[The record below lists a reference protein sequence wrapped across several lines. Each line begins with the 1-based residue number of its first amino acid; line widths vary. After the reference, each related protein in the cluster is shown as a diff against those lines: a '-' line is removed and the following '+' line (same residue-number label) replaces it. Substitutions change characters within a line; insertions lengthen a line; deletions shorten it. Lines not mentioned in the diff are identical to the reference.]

1 MVFAGGMKN
10 STKGAAFGLTAGLV
24 GGSLAGMVLGV
35 PGISSASAST
45 AVAVQQ
51 SDEPVDDAPVERGE
65 MLREVLQALV
75 DDGTLT
81 ADQADA
87 VTTHLVENRP
97 ERGNRGDRVGRGHG
111 DRGGRG
117 PGGFDR
123 SGVLTEL
130 LGLDSEALRTELR
143 SGSTLAEIAEAQG
156 VEASAVVDALV
167 AQATERMNA
176 AVESERLTADEAAE
190 KLAEL
195 ETRIA
200 DRVNGD

>member
-35 PGISSASAST
+35 PGISSASP

-51 SDEPVDDAPVERGE
+51 VDEPVDEAPVERGE
-65 MLREVLQALV
+65 KLREILQALV

-97 ERGNRGDRVGRGHG
+97 ERTRRGDRGHRGNHG
-111 DRGGRG
+111 SR
-117 PGGFDR
+117 GGFDR
-123 SGVLTEL
+123 SGVLTDL
-130 LGLDSEALRTELR
+130 LGLDAEALRTELR

-176 AVESERLTADEAAE
+176 AVESERLTADEAAA
-190 KLAEL
+190 KLAKL